1 MTTTSET
8 SADSVDPQ
16 TIQMRNDRMFPERR
30 QITSETFAYISEN
43 RTVHLDALYQH
54 IMAYFEMTDEEIA
67 RKDSQGASLIKH
79 EVRWAL
85 QTLKNEGRIVRGPD
99 TGVWMIA

>member
-1 MTTTSET
+1 
-8 SADSVDPQ
+8 
-16 TIQMRNDRMFPERR
+16 MFPERR

-43 RTVHLDALYQH
+43 RTVHLDALYRH